1 MVVLRTHMVTNRF
14 EKMGEKI
21 VEKKIEG
28 SKHQEKWKYEI
39 RSNEATIIVITNR
52 RLKRYEILALARQT

>member
-1 MVVLRTHMVTNRF
+1 
-14 EKMGEKI
+14 MGEKI